1 MTITL
6 DTPHI
11 VLVEDSDD
19 DHDTVREAVRLSG
32 LPASLRRVSNGDE
45 CLALLRRGAAERP
58 AFVMMDLNTPST
70 DGRETLRQ
78 IKADPLLKA
87 IPVVVVTTSAN
98 PRDVDF
104 CYQCGA
110 NAYHVKPTRYPE
122 HLQMLTGL
130 FDYWLVEV
138 LKPTT
143 HGVAP

>member
-19 DHDTVREAVRLSG
+19 DHDTVLEAV
-32 LPASLRRVSNGDE
+32 
-45 CLALLRRGAAERP
+45 
-58 AFVMMDLNTPST
+58 
-70 DGRETLRQ
+70 RQ

-87 IPVVVVTTSAN
+87 ISVVVVTTSVN
-98 PRDVDF
+98 PRDLDF
-104 CYQCGA
+104 CYPCGA